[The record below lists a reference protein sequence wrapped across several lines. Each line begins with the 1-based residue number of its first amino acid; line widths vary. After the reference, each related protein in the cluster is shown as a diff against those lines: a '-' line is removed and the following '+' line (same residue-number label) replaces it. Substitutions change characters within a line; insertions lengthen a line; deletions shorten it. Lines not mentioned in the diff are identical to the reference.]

1 MLEIIIPKDEKKPKE
16 NPIDLTIDSKNVIS
30 ESINQG
36 VFENMS
42 NEDYHAIDGISST
55 QFQDM
60 ELSIAIFLNRHIF
73 KYDCEAFAV
82 GNLIHTAVLEP
93 HLLDDYLECSTL
105 KADTVQAIALGKNNP
120 DKIIVPKGSIEVA
133 KEIAKKVM
141 LVYGK
146 YIVSS
151 LKESSV
157 ITMNKDTGLIHK
169 CRPDIWMQ
177 QSGIILDLKSSKET
191 THLGFEN
198 TIEKYNYHLSAAWYV
213 DTCNYLIE
221 SLKLDIPK
229 VTQFGWIIAPKFP
242 PYKPFAFICSDELL
256 EKGRAKY
263 TMLLEKYKSVR
274 DGGKDELFKT
284 AHSYEYKKSNY

>member
-1 MLEIIIPKDEKKPKE
+1 MLNIDDNDL
-16 NPIDLTIDSKNVIS
+16 NPIDVIIDSKNVITS
-30 ESINQG
+30 TINEG
-36 VFENMS
+36 VFKNMS
-42 NEDYHAIDGISST
+42 NEDYHSIDGISST

-60 ELSIAIFLNRHIF
+60 ELSIAIFKNREIF
-73 KYDCEAFAV
+73 KYDCEAFVV
-82 GNLIHTAVLEP
+82 GNLIHTALLEP
-93 HLLDDYLECSTL
+93 HLLDDYLECSTA
-105 KADTVQAIALGKNNP
+105 KADTVQAIALAKKNP
-120 DKIIVPKGSIEVA
+120 DKIIVPKGLIEVA

-146 YIVSS
+146 FIVSS

-157 ITMNKDTGLIHK
+157 IVHNNDTGMIHK

-221 SLKLDIPK
+221 KLNLNIPK
-229 VTQFGWIIAPKFP
+229 VTQFGWIIAPKFVP
-242 PYKPFAFICSDELL
+242 HKPFAFICSSELL
-256 EKGRAKY
+256 EKGREKY
-263 TMLLEKYKSVR
+263 NMLLEKYKSVR

-284 AHSYEYKKSNY
+284 AYSFEYRKNNN